1 MTKSVGVNPNLKYYV
16 DHAFDR
22 RYARDTRALAQV
34 EHAVE
39 AQTFKLAEEQCAKQ
53 KSAKYTREHS
63 PDVLA
68 NVICQAKHCSTKR
81 VPHTCRFLSVVLSF
95 AFQTF
100 VCRRGAQSAQGSS
113 W

>member
-1 MTKSVGVNPNLKYYV
+1 LFQFLPILLLLLFGLLSAPSGDDPVFGLSASNSFPVQRMTKSVGVNPNLKYYV

-53 KSAKYTREHS
+53 KSAKYTREQ
-63 PDVLA
+63 PGCA
-68 NVICQAKHCSTKR
+68 
-81 VPHTCRFLSVVLSF
+81 
-95 AFQTF
+95 
-100 VCRRGAQSAQGSS
+100 G
-113 W
+113 